1 MQYEWDEAKRLRN
14 LEKHDVD
21 FADAV
26 AVLEDERALSRDDKR
41 AVGEERH
48 VVVGMDYLGRVLTVV
63 YTFPVSYTHL
73 TLPTSDLV

>member
-26 AVLEDERALSRDDKR
+26 LFWKMNEPYHAMTN
-41 AVGEERH
+41 GQ
-48 VVVGMDYLGRVLTVV
+48 
-63 YTFPVSYTHL
+63 
-73 TLPTSDLV
+73 